1 MSHGIFPA
9 PFAAFLGLALVL
21 LPIET
26 AARSAGMASGR
37 AFSPPPPRLSSPVAR
52 PAIPPPALTAR
63 VAQPVIGTSPVHR
76 SGHWIVRN
84 TAPVLRPHPIPGS
97 LHTARPFLRH
107 VRPLRFGLP
116 VVWWGGPAVYSYDP
130 DAEVVPSEEPQVIYP
145 TDSFDPG
152 PEGYPLPRR
161 QDCYS
166 QEYKVPAERGGERTI
181 NVIRCGFAAR
191 LIPAAPPSK

>member
-1 MSHGIFPA
+1 MSHRIFPA

-26 AARSAGMASGR
+26 SARSGGMAAGR
-37 AFSPPPPRLSSPVAR
+37 AFSPPAPRLSSPVAR
-52 PAIPPPALTAR
+52 PAIPRPAPPAP

-84 TAPVLRPHPIPGS
+84 TPPVPGS
-97 LHTARPFLRH
+97 LHTVRPHVRH
-107 VRPLRFGLP
+107 VRSLRFGLP

-130 DAEVVPSEEPQVIYP
+130 AAEITPSEEPQVVYP

-152 PEGYPLPRR
+152 P
-161 QDCYS
+161 QD
-166 QEYKVPAERGGERTI
+166 
-181 NVIRCGFAAR
+181 
-191 LIPAAPPSK
+191 

>member
-26 AARSAGMASGR
+26 SARSAGMASGR

-84 TAPVLRPHPIPGS
+84 TAPVLHPHPIPDS
-97 LHTARPFLRH
+97 LITPGPFCRH
-107 VRPLRFGLP
+107 FRRLPFGCP
-116 VVWWGGPAVYSYDP
+116 GGGWGGRAVSSSDP
-130 DAEVVPSEEPQVIYP
+130 M
-145 TDSFDPG
+145 
-152 PEGYPLPRR
+152 
-161 QDCYS
+161 
-166 QEYKVPAERGGERTI
+166 
-181 NVIRCGFAAR
+181 
-191 LIPAAPPSK
+191 